1 MRSGRLHCSQ
11 ALGLLPHLWSAALTQ
26 CTTQRGGVQGV
37 RAAGDRGNPHL
48 YQALG
53 VLAAETGFTDE
64 ARRWFSEG
72 TRRLPGAK
80 SSALWHAWAEME
92 VRSACLPATKACAE

>member
-1 MRSGRLHCSQ
+1 M
-11 ALGLLPHLWSAALTQ
+11 
-26 CTTQRGGVQGV
+26 
-37 RAAGDRGNPHL
+37 RAAGERGNPHL

-72 TRRLPGAK
+72 TRRLPGAR

-92 VRSACLPATKACAE
+92 VRSACLPATILIKKQCGFVDFVQATGHCLFFNNTVLLCPRVGQLFRR

>member
-1 MRSGRLHCSQ
+1 M
-11 ALGLLPHLWSAALTQ
+11 
-26 CTTQRGGVQGV
+26 
-37 RAAGDRGNPHL
+37 RAAGERGNPHL

-92 VRSACLPATKACAE
+92 VRSACLPATHNIRTAVWSCGFFCRQRSLSCF

>member
-1 MRSGRLHCSQ
+1 M
-11 ALGLLPHLWSAALTQ
+11 
-26 CTTQRGGVQGV
+26 
-37 RAAGDRGNPHL
+37 RAAGERGNPHL

-72 TRRLPGAK
+72 TRRLPGAR

-92 VRSACLPATKACAE
+92 VRSACLPAIKNPRKEFGSVDFLCSLQVIVCYS